1 MTPDIRLNYSIETWS
16 FEGHGNILK
25 FAWTPLQREANEIR
39 PFFLFSLKPLDFL
52 FSFDSRKS
60 YGDEKLFLFFFSS
73 STNNFDD
80 GYGIHL
86 SSLWK
91 IESLRYNFFP
101 FCLFFFFRS
110 LFYLELKSHEISI
123 SRILSVQWLGLLSF
137 SNIYPWNTWSVRC
150 LYWNETG
157 SRSMRLRMGW
167 KYTRFNVI
175 STLLFFEKIFFETR
189 ARNRISRRRQVIER
203 MWLFEPH

>member
-60 YGDEKLFLFFFSS
+60 YGDEKLFLFFFFLLPRII
-73 STNNFDD
+73 STMGMDSFILPLKN
-80 GYGIHL
+80 
-86 SSLWK
+86 WK
-91 IESLRYNFFP
+91 FTIQFFP
-101 FCLFFFFRS
+101 LLSFFFFRS

-137 SNIYPWNTWSVRC
+137 SNIYP
-150 LYWNETG
+150 
-157 SRSMRLRMGW
+157 
-167 KYTRFNVI
+167 
-175 STLLFFEKIFFETR
+175 
-189 ARNRISRRRQVIER
+189 
-203 MWLFEPH
+203 

>member
-80 GYGIHL
+80 GYGFI
-86 SSLWK
+86 
-91 IESLRYNFFP
+91 YPP
-101 FCLFFFFRS
+101 FEKLKVYDTIFSPSVFFFFFDPSFILNWNRTKSRYREYYRFSGSVYYRS
-110 LFYLELKSHEISI
+110 QIFIREILEACGVCTEMKQAADQCVWE
-123 SRILSVQWLGLLSF
+123 WGE
-137 SNIYPWNTWSVRC
+137 NIR
-150 LYWNETG
+150 G
-157 SRSMRLRMGW
+157 
-167 KYTRFNVI
+167 
-175 STLLFFEKIFFETR
+175 STLFRPCFFLKKFSLR
-189 ARNRISRRRQVIER
+189 HAREIESRDDAK
-203 MWLFEPH
+203 